1 MRYIVLPVGCLAL
14 AALGAGTMAAQER
27 PAELTGCYDI
37 TAPDLLTDDKVGS
50 GSDSEIPRRIEFTG
64 PAPALYVGDTL
75 RTEIVVPEG
84 ALPSAHPMM
93 WGEIIG
99 DSLNVSFSTGF
110 SGVTA
115 TVGWAGDRWSG
126 VARHRYDVN
135 PHLIDAGSI
144 KLTRVSC
151 DSPPPVS
158 IDAMLPIARSV
169 ELVGGL
175 VITLGERLPEALK
188 TTPALGSTLTVAGAR
203 TTGTFAGAD
212 SVTVGGPSRRP
223 VTHIWVHY
231 SDPSAYSNV
240 KTRLRRAYGVPRED
254 EVGHTLFLNPI
265 TRLLVD
271 DLTNSTGQIF
281 LGDVH
286 YWGRATTALSIQ
298 ERPAELTG
306 CYDITAR
313 EPDSAGG
320 PRLEI
325 GSASGSE
332 GAIPPRIEFAG
343 PFRGFGPDTSR
354 TQIVVA
360 EGALPSVHRWMSGE
374 IVGDSLNVGFSTGYG
389 GVTAT
394 LGWAGDRWVG
404 SARTFRDYG
413 PPFQFDAGSIE
424 LAPVSCDSPPPVPI
438 DAMVPIARSVEFEGG
453 LVVTLGEPLPEAL
466 ETTPA
471 HGTIL
476 AATGRTTGMFAGADS
491 IAVAAPERYGV
502 TQIWL
507 YYNDPGAH
515 SELETRL
522 RGAYGAPETDP
533 RWGYHTFRNPITLL
547 TLFNWGNGGAQVT
560 LSVRS

>member
-1 MRYIVLPVGCLAL
+1 MRYIVLPVGYLAL

-37 TAPDLLTDDKVGS
+37 TARDLLTDDKVGS
-50 GSDSEIPRRIEFTG
+50 GSDSEIPRRIEFAG
-64 PAPALYVGDTL
+64 PAPTLYVGDTL

-84 ALPSAHPMM
+84 ALPSVHPMM

-99 DSLNVSFSTGF
+99 DSLHVSFSTGF
-110 SGVTA
+110 GGVTA
-115 TVGWAGDRWSG
+115 TMGWAGDRWSG

-135 PHLIDAGSI
+135 PHFIDAGPI
-144 KLTRVSC
+144 ELTRVSC

-175 VITLGERLPEALK
+175 VITLGEPLPEALE
-188 TTPALGSTLTVAGAR
+188 TTPARGSTLTVTGAR

-240 KTRLRRAYGVPRED
+240 KTRLRRAFGVPRED
-254 EVGHTLFLNPI
+254 EVGHARFRNPI
-265 TRLLVD
+265 TSLLVD
-271 DLTNSTGQIF
+271 DLTNSTGQI
-281 LGDVH
+281 LLMDIH
-286 YWGRATTALSIQ
+286 YWGRATTALSAQ

-313 EPDSAGG
+313 EPDSADG

-325 GSASGSE
+325 GSGSGSE

-354 TQIVVA
+354 TQIVVP
-360 EGALPSVHRWMSGE
+360 EGALPSVHSMTWGQ
-374 IVGDSLNVGFSTGYG
+374 IVGDSLNLVFSTRYG
-389 GVTAT
+389 GVKAT
-394 LGWAGDRWVG
+394 LGWTGDRWVG
-404 SARTFRDYG
+404 AARTFRDFG
-413 PPFQFDAGSIE
+413 PPFEFDAGSIE
-424 LAPVSCDSPPPVPI
+424 LVPVSCDSPPPVSIDPMLPI
-438 DAMVPIARSVEFEGG
+438 TRSVELEGG
-453 LVVTLGEPLPEAL
+453 LAITLGEPLPEAL

-471 HGTIL
+471 RRNTVIVI
-476 AATGRTTGMFAGADS
+476 GRTTGLFAGAES
-491 IAVAAPERYGV
+491 VEAEVGGRRV
-502 TQIWL
+502 THIWL
-507 YYNDPGAH
+507 YYADPGVH
-515 SELETRL
+515 SSLENRFRDAYGVPEQMGGQTAVFLNRITSLSLTRL
-522 RGAYGAPETDP
+522 R
-533 RWGYHTFRNPITLL
+533 
-547 TLFNWGNGGAQVT
+547 NGEAQVD
-560 LSVRS
+560 LWDRRW